1 MQQNLWVGEKPK
13 SPFHRSR
20 GSLQPGGRRSRSPS
34 PVHTRQ
40 IQAPELLSSCISAL
54 ASVVLEDCRYKI
66 ASPRPSRPPNALQS
80 LTLDVA
86 QFLLHTH
93 AHHPHII
100 AEIGFAII
108 PAFTTFQPET
118 HGRLLN
124 FFESAIV
131 RSMLNN
137 LRKLQGVDDILN
149 QSHGTWLNLLANPV

>member
-1 MQQNLWVGEKPK
+1 MQQHLWVGEKPK

-20 GSLQPGGRRSRSPS
+20 GGLQPGGRRSRSPS
-34 PVHTRQ
+34 PSPMHARP
-40 IQAPELLSSCISAL
+40 IQASELLFSCISIL

-100 AEIGFAII
+100 AKIGFAII
-108 PAFTTFQPET
+108 PAFTTFQPEM

-124 FFESAIV
+124 FFESAVV
-131 RSMLNN
+131 RGMLNG
-137 LRKLQGVDDILN
+137 LRGVDDIS
-149 QSHGTWLNLLANPV
+149 QSHGA